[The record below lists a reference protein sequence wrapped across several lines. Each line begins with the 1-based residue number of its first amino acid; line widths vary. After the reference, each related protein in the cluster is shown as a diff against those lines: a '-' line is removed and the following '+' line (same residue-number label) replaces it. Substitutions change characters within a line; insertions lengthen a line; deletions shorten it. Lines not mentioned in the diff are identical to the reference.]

1 MEQPL
6 LETLFA
12 YDRWATR
19 ALLEECAK
27 LTQEEFERPVGIGPG
42 SVERTLNHL
51 VGAIFFFADRLNRR
65 AQRPRLEKDGRTKTA
80 TELLMLFDQ
89 AERDFSEAVTRTI
102 AAHTVTD
109 LFNWTD
115 IDEGPIDPDNQM
127 PYTLAFAQ
135 MIDHGIQH
143 RTQVADMLEL
153 LGKGLPTAISP
164 FVWDNTVRAEQS

>member
-1 MEQPL
+1 MNNPL

-19 ALLEECAK
+19 TLIEECAK
-27 LTQEEFERPVGIGPG
+27 LTQEELERPVGLGPG

-51 VGAIFFFADRLNRR
+51 LGAMFFFADRLNRCTP
-65 AQRPRLEKDGRTKTA
+65 RPRLEKDGRTKTA
-80 TELLMLFDQ
+80 TELLLLFDQ
-89 AERDFSEAVTRTI
+89 ADRDLREAVRRTME
-102 AAHTVTD
+102 AHTVTD
-109 LFNWTD
+109 RFNWTD
-115 IDEGPIDPDNQM
+115 TDEDPIDPEDQL

-164 FVWDNTVRAEQS
+164 FVWDNTVRAG